1 MRSMKRVSILLI
13 VFLLVSCAVKPPQK
27 QAGPIT
33 LFEPEGTGFV
43 LEGTGAVI
51 EGPEIATGDVEY
63 GTLDGKPLR
72 GYLAVPPGEG
82 PFPAL
87 VLIHEWWG
95 LDDNIRARAQAFAR
109 EGYIALA
116 VDLYGGESAGTDQSK
131 GRELAGRVS
140 ANMERAFDNLQEAV
154 AFLRSDQKVDKNALG
169 SVGWGFGGEWSY
181 QMAINDL
188 GVRAT
193 VLYYG
198 RFNADD
204 DLTRMKSTVI
214 GHFGEKDTGIL
225 VDTVKEFRM
234 KLKNL
239 SGDHDI
245 YIYPNA
251 VHGFADND
259 NPAFDPAATDV
270 AWDRT
275 KEFLEKTLK
284 GE

>member
-1 MRSMKRVSILLI
+1 MKRVPLLLS

-43 LEGTGAVI
+43 LGETGAVI
-51 EGPEIATGDVEY
+51 EGSGVATGEVAY
-63 GTLDGKPLR
+63 GTLDGKPLK

-95 LDDNIRARAQAFAR
+95 LNDNIMANAQAFAR

-116 VDLYGGESAGTDQSK
+116 VDLYEGESAGTDQTK
-131 GRELAGRVS
+131 ARELAGRVS
-140 ANMERAFDNLQEAV
+140 ENMERAFDNLREAV

-169 SVGWGFGGEWSY
+169 SVGWCFGGGWSY
-181 QMAINDL
+181 QMAKNDL
-188 GVRAT
+188 GIRAT
-193 VLYYG
+193 VMYYG
-198 RFNADD
+198 RFNTDD
-204 DLTRMKSTVI
+204 DLTHMKSQII

-225 VDTVKEFRM
+225 VDTVREFRI
-234 KLKNL
+234 KLQGL
-239 SGDHDI
+239 SGAHEI

-251 VHGFADND
+251 GYGFANND
-259 NPAFDPAATDV
+259 NPAFDPAAADV

-284 GE
+284 